1 MNAFETSL
9 GIGTI
14 ELFKQ
19 FLKKKLDEEENK
31 KERHQF
37 VKTFCYY
44 EYNDTSKFDQ
54 TVNDILEKHK
64 EKHIKI
70 IDFAINPAGVFDGL
84 ATIVFEEDK

>member
-9 GIGTI
+9 GISTI

-19 FLKKKLDEEENK
+19 FLEKNLDEENK

-37 VKTFCYY
+37 VKTFSYY
-44 EYNDTSKFDQ
+44 EYNDTSEFDQ

-70 IDFAINPAGVFDGL
+70 IDFAINPAGGLNGL

>member
-1 MNAFETSL
+1 MNIFETEL
-9 GIGTI
+9 GVKTVG
-14 ELFKQ
+14 LFNQ
-19 FLKKKLDEEENK
+19 FLKKKLDEENK